1 MLKLNPLRLAMGFCC
16 GHFRRRRLSEL
27 RMTPKFKE
35 LESAHWVRKI
45 RTLFST
51 LDTDGDGFITLE
63 DNQASPKRMTEYF
76 NLSKEKADAVL
87 DYTRL
92 VGWVEFVN
100 AGIEPP
106 EGHRISKQTFVENI
120 ARAVNSKEDVAK
132 QLAEC
137 HIILFDLKE
146 PGILSREEYLK
157 VFGAQGVAEEIS
169 VKRFEMLDSDKDGRI
184 TVDDYTQDIRFFFTD
199 LGEEGEGPGDDRVV
213 TDGPKDDE
221 HNHPHRNNIFGDL
234 IKN

>member
-1 MLKLNPLRLAMGFCC
+1 MLTGSGR
-16 GHFRRRRLSEL
+16 SE
-27 RMTPKFKE
+27 RFSVP
-35 LESAHWVRKI
+35 W
-45 RTLFST
+45 TLIVT
-51 LDTDGDGFITLE
+51 GFITLE

-87 DYTRL
+87 EYTRR

-100 AGIEPP
+100 AGVEPP
-106 EGHRISKQTFVENI
+106 EGHRISEQTFVENI

-132 QLAEC
+132 HLAEC

-157 VFGAQGVAEEIS
+157 VFRAQDVKEDIS

-199 LGEEGEGPGDDRVV
+199 LGEDGEEGEGPGDDRVV
-213 TDGPKDDE
+213 TDASTDDE
-221 HNHPHRNNIFGDL
+221 RNHPHRNNIFGDL

>member
-1 MLKLNPLRLAMGFCC
+1 MEPTVTPEV
-16 GHFRRRRLSEL
+16 HI
-27 RMTPKFKE
+27 TPKFKE

-51 LDTDGDGFITLE
+51 LDTDSDGFITLE
-63 DNQASPKRMTEYF
+63 DNQASPKRMIEYF
-76 NLSKEKADAVL
+76 NLSKEKSETVL
-87 DYTRL
+87 DYTRR
-92 VGWVEFVN
+92 VGWVQFAN

-106 EGHRISKQTFVENI
+106 EGHRVSEQTFVENI

-146 PGILSREEYLK
+146 PGFISREEYLT
-157 VFGAQGVAEEIS
+157 VFRAQGVAEEIS
-169 VKRFEMLDSDKDGRI
+169 VKRFEELDSDKDGRI

-199 LGEEGEGPGDDRVV
+199 LGDRE
-213 TDGPKDDE
+213 DGGVRNDE
-221 HNHPHRNNIFGDL
+221 RNNIFGL
-234 IKN
+234 LVK